1 MACLYNAN
9 SYGSVQADIPLKA
22 LRTTALHNEQCTLC
36 AELKVHV
43 ESTHPTGFESNK
55 ISQIMILR
63 EWGLDKCCLLTV
75 CWMAA
80 CIDSCRFF

>member
-1 MACLYNAN
+1 MSCLYNAN

-22 LRTTALHNEQCTLC
+22 FRTTALHNEQYTLC

-63 EWGLDKCCLLTV
+63 ELGAGQVLLVDSMLDGSLRL
-75 CWMAA
+75 
-80 CIDSCRFF
+80 